1 MKKLTTTLQL
11 SIYQLSIIN
20 WAANRYQFGSEWFF
34 NYQLF
39 KRKVFLALII
49 VNCSLII
56 ATAQDSTKIR
66 ELNEVV
72 VSSTRANQK
81 MGMAFTNVYQKDLK
95 KNNLGQDLPFLL
107 NQLPSVVVSSDA
119 GAGVGYTG
127 IRIRGT
133 DPTRINVTLNGVP
146 YNDSESQGTYWV
158 NMPDFASSAQS
169 IQVQRGVGTSTN
181 GAGAFGASINI
192 NTLSYEQE
200 AYGETNFT
208 VGSFN
213 TLKTNVLAST
223 GLLNNHF
230 VVDARLS
237 KLSSNG
243 YIDRASSDL
252 KSFYVS
258 AGYYGK
264 DNFVRFNAFSGKEKT
279 YQAWEGVPESLLKTN
294 RTFNPYTY
302 DNQVDDYQQ
311 DHYQLISSFKLNK
324 SWTFNPTLHYTKGRG
339 FYEQFKEQEK
349 FSNYGLPNV
358 VSGTE
363 TIKKTDLVRRKW
375 LDNDFYGVT
384 YSLDYQ
390 SGKKFSA
397 NIGGA
402 WNKYDGDHFG
412 EIIWAKNTSTADI
425 RYRWYESNS
434 LKTDFN
440 IFTKAF
446 YQVNDALNFYA
457 DLQYRTVNYDIKG
470 TGDKRQ
476 DITQRSAGGVPHYQ
490 FFNPKFG
497 VNYQVNKT
505 SSVYASYAVGNKEPS
520 RQDFVDNAPKAPLA
534 ENLKDLEAGYRLAGT
549 KFSFDANFYYM
560 NYKNQLVLTGQV
572 NGVGEAIRVNV
583 AKSYRAGLELSA
595 NWKFAPRW
603 ALAANTTFSHNKI
616 KNFTETVVNYDGD
629 ADKINKFTKTDIS
642 FSPNLI
648 SGGQLSFS
656 PTKSLELAWLSK
668 YVSKQFMDNTADDNR
683 SLNAF
688 FVNDLRA
695 TLSVKPK
702 FVKELTFSL
711 LVNNLFNHLY
721 ESNGYTYSYIYDK
734 QVTTENFYYPQAG
747 TNFLLAVK
755 VRL

>member
-1 MKKLTTTLQL
+1 MKKLTTFLLVNSQRSTVDSFRVKSFYSKSAYSLL
-11 SIYQLSIIN
+11 LI
-20 WAANRYQFGSEWFF
+20 ANCL
-34 NYQLF
+34 LF
-39 KRKVFLALII
+39 T
-49 VNCSLII
+49 VN
-56 ATAQDSTKIR
+56 AQDSTSIR
-66 ELNEVV
+66 QLNEVV
-72 VSSTRANQK
+72 INATRANQK
-81 MGMAFTNVYQKDLK
+81 TGMAFTNVYQKDIK
-95 KNNLGQDLPFLL
+95 KVNLGQDMPFLL

-192 NTLSYEQE
+192 NTLGYEQD

-213 TLKTNVLAST
+213 TLKTNILAST
-223 GLLNNHF
+223 GLLNGHF
-230 VVDARLS
+230 IIDARLS
-237 KLSSNG
+237 KLSSYG

-264 DNFVRFNAFSGKEKT
+264 NNFVRFNAFSGKEKT
-279 YQAWEGVPESLLKTN
+279 YLAWEGVPESLLKTN

-311 DHYQLISSFKLNK
+311 DHYQLISSFKLNNN
-324 SWTFNPTLHYTKGRG
+324 WTFNPILHYTKGRG
-339 FYEQFKEQEK
+339 FYEQFKPEDK
-349 FSNYGLPNV
+349 YSNYGLPNV
-358 VSGTE
+358 VTGT
-363 TIKKTDLVRRKW
+363 TTLMKTDIIRRKW
-375 LDNDFYGVT
+375 LNNDFYGAA

-390 SGKKFSA
+390 SNKKFSA

-412 EIIWAKNTSTADI
+412 EIIWAKNASTADL
-425 RYRWYESNS
+425 RYRWYESNA

-440 IFTKAF
+440 IYIKGY
-446 YQVNDALNFYA
+446 YQMSEALNFFA
-457 DLQYRTVNYDIKG
+457 DLQYRNVDYTMKG

-476 DITQRSAGGVPHYQ
+476 DITQKSAGGVTKYQ

-497 VNYQVNKT
+497 MNYQVNKT
-505 SSVYASYAVGNKEPS
+505 TSVYASYAVGNKEPS

-534 ENLKDLEAGYRLAGT
+534 ENLQDLEVGYRLVGT
-549 KFSFDANFYYM
+549 KLSFDANFYYM

-583 AKSYRAGLELSA
+583 PKSYRAGLELSA
-595 NWKFAPRW
+595 TVKLAEKWK
-603 ALAANTTFSHNKI
+603 LAANTTFSQNKI
-616 KNFTETVVNYDGD
+616 KDFTETVVNYDGD
-629 ADKINKFTKTDIS
+629 ANKINKFAKTDIS

-648 SGGQLSFS
+648 SGGQLFYA
-656 PTKSLELAWLSK
+656 PTKNVELAWMTK
-668 YVSKQFMDNTADDNR
+668 YVSKQFMDNTSDDNR
-683 SLNAF
+683 SLKAF
-688 FVNDLRA
+688 FVNDIRA
-695 TLSVKPK
+695 SYSIKPK
-702 FVKELTFSL
+702 AESRPLFKELTFSL
-711 LVNNLFNHLY
+711 LVNNIFNHLY

>member
-1 MKKLTTTLQL
+1 MKKLTTF
-11 SIYQLSIIN
+11 QLSIIN
-20 WAANRYQFGSEWFF
+20 YQRFDV
-34 NYQLF
+34 LI
-39 KRKVFLALII
+39 RKFINTLII
-49 VNCSLII
+49 VNCTLII
-56 ATAQDSTKIR
+56 VNAQDSTSIR
-66 ELNEVV
+66 QLNEVV
-72 VSSTRANQK
+72 VNATRANQK
-81 MGMAFTNVYQKDLK
+81 TGMAFTNVYQNDIK
-95 KNNLGQDLPFLL
+95 KVNLGQDMPFLL

-158 NMPDFASSAQS
+158 NMPDFASSVQS

-192 NTLSYEQE
+192 NTLGYEQD
-200 AYGETNFT
+200 AYGETNVS

-213 TLKTNVLAST
+213 TLKTNLLAST
-223 GLLNNHF
+223 GLLNGHF

-237 KLSSNG
+237 KLSSDG

-264 DNFVRFNAFSGKEKT
+264 NNFVRFNAFSGKEKT
-279 YQAWEGVPESLLKTN
+279 YQAWEGVPESLLKTD

-311 DHYQLISSFKLNK
+311 DPYQLISSFKLNN
-324 SWTFNPTLHYTKGRG
+324 SWTFNPILHYTKGRG
-339 FYEQFKEQEK
+339 FYEQFKPEDEY
-349 FSNYGLPNV
+349 SNYGLPNV
-358 VSGTE
+358 VIGTS
-363 TIKKTDLVRRKW
+363 TLKNTDIIRRKW
-375 LDNDFYGVT
+375 LDNDFYGAT
-384 YSLDYQ
+384 YSFDYQ
-390 SGKKFSA
+390 SNKKFSA

-412 EIIWAKNTSTADI
+412 EIVWAKNASMADL
-425 RYRWYESNS
+425 RYRWYESNA

-440 IFTKAF
+440 IYTKGY
-446 YQVNDALNFYA
+446 YQVLEDLNFFA
-457 DLQYRTVNYDIKG
+457 DLQFRTVNYDIKG

-476 DITQRSAGGVPHYQ
+476 DVSQKSNYK

-497 VNYQVNKT
+497 INYQVSKNT
-505 SSVYASYAVGNKEPS
+505 SVYASYAVGNKEPS
-520 RQDFVDNAPKAPLA
+520 RQDFVDNSPKAPLA
-534 ENLKDLEAGYRLAGT
+534 ENLQDLEVGYRLVGT
-549 KFSFDANFYYM
+549 KLSFDANFYYM

-572 NGVGEAIRVNV
+572 NGVGEAIRVNIPN
-583 AKSYRAGLELSA
+583 SYRAGLELSA
-595 NWKFAPRW
+595 TVKLAEKWK
-603 ALAANTTFSHNKI
+603 LAANTTFSQNKI
-616 KNFTETVVNYDGD
+616 KNFTETLVNYDGD
-629 ADKINKFTKTDIS
+629 ADKINKFAKTDIS

-648 SGGQLSFS
+648 SGGQLFYA
-656 PTKSLELAWLSK
+656 PAKNVELAWMTK
-668 YVSKQFMDNTADDNR
+668 YVSKQFMDNTSDDNR
-683 SLNAF
+683 SLDAF
-688 FVNDLRA
+688 LVNDIRA
-695 TLSVKPK
+695 SYSIKPK
-702 FVKELTFSL
+702 AERRPLFKELTFSL
-711 LVNNLFNHLY
+711 LVNNIFNHLY

>member
-1 MKKLTTTLQL
+1 MKKLTTFQL
-11 SIYQLSIIN
+11 SVKGFRNFKSKITYCL
-20 WAANRYQFGSEWFF
+20 
-34 NYQLF
+34 LF
-39 KRKVFLALII
+39 TLYCSVFT
-49 VNCSLII
+49 VK
-56 ATAQDSTKIR
+56 AQDSTKIR

-81 MGMAFTNVYQKDLK
+81 MGMAFTNVYQKELK
-95 KNNLGQDLPFLL
+95 KQNLGQDMPFLL

-192 NTLSYEQE
+192 NTLSYQQE

-223 GLLNNHF
+223 GLLNDHF

-237 KLSSNG
+237 KLSSDG

-264 DNFVRFNAFSGKEKT
+264 NSFARLNVFSGKEKT

-324 SWTFNPTLHYTKGRG
+324 NWTFNPTLHYTKGRG
-339 FYEQFKEQEK
+339 FYEQYKEQDK

-358 VSGTE
+358 VIGNE
-363 TIKKTDLVRRKW
+363 TIKRTDLVRRKW
-375 LDNDFYGVT
+375 LDNDFYGIT

-390 SGKKFSA
+390 SNKKFSA

-402 WNKYDGDHFG
+402 WNKYDGNHFG
-412 EIIWAKNTSTADI
+412 EIIWAKNASTADI
-425 RYRWYESNS
+425 RYRWYQSNA

-440 IFTKAF
+440 IFGKAY
-446 YQVNDALNFYA
+446 YQVNDALNFYG
-457 DLQYRTVNYDIKG
+457 DLQYRTVSYDIKG
-470 TGDKRQ
+470 TADKRQ
-476 DITQRSAGGVPHYQ
+476 DITQKTDYK

-497 VNYQVNKT
+497 VNYQVNKA
-505 SSVYASYAVGNKEPS
+505 SSIYASYAVGNKEPS
-520 RQDFVDNAPKAPLA
+520 RQDFIDNAPKAPKA
-534 ENLKDLEAGYRLAGT
+534 ENLKDLEAGYRLAGQ
-549 KFSFDANFYYM
+549 KFNFDANFYYM

-572 NGVGEAIRVNV
+572 NSVGEAIRVNV
-583 AKSYRAGLELSA
+583 AESYRAGLELSA

-603 ALAANTTFSHNKI
+603 ILAANTTFSQNKI

-629 ADKINKFTKTDIS
+629 ADKINKFSKTDIS

-648 SGGQLSFS
+648 AGGQLSYT
-656 PTKSLELAWLSK
+656 PAKNLEFTWLTK
-668 YVSKQFMDNTADDNR
+668 YVSKQFMDNTSDDNR

-688 FVNDLRA
+688 FVNDIRA
-695 TLSVKPK
+695 SYSIKPK
-702 FVKELTFSL
+702 IVKELTFSL

-721 ESNGYTYSYIYDK
+721 ESNGYTYSYISEK
-734 QVTTENFYYPQAG
+734 QTVTENFYYPQAG

>member
-1 MKKLTTTLQL
+1 MKKLTTFILVNSQRSTVDIFRVKSFNLKPAFYL
-11 SIYQLSIIN
+11 LLIAYCLLFT
-20 WAANRYQFGSEWFF
+20 AN
-34 NYQLF
+34 
-39 KRKVFLALII
+39 
-49 VNCSLII
+49 
-56 ATAQDSTKIR
+56 AQDSTSIR
-66 ELNEVV
+66 QLNEVV
-72 VSSTRANQK
+72 VNATRANQK
-81 MGMAFTNVYQKDLK
+81 TGMAFTNVYQKDIK
-95 KNNLGQDLPFLL
+95 KVNLGQDMPFLL

-192 NTLSYEQE
+192 NTLGYEQD

-223 GLLNNHF
+223 GLLNGHF

-237 KLSSNG
+237 KLSSDG

-264 DNFVRFNAFSGKEKT
+264 NNFVRFNAFSGKEKT

-311 DHYQLISSFKLNK
+311 DHYQLISSFKLNNN
-324 SWTFNPTLHYTKGRG
+324 WTFNPILHYTKGRG
-339 FYEQFKEQEK
+339 FYEQFKPEDK
-349 FSNYGLPNV
+349 YSNYGLPNV
-358 VSGTE
+358 VIGT
-363 TIKKTDLVRRKW
+363 TTLKQTDIIRRKW
-375 LDNDFYGVT
+375 LNNDFYGAT

-390 SGKKFSA
+390 SNKKFSA

-412 EIIWAKNTSTADI
+412 EIIWAKNASTADL
-425 RYRWYESNS
+425 RYRWYESNA

-440 IFTKAF
+440 IYTKGY
-446 YQVNDALNFYA
+446 YQMSEALNFFA
-457 DLQYRTVNYDIKG
+457 DLQYRTVDYTMKG

-476 DITQRSAGGVPHYQ
+476 DITQKSAGGFSHYQ

-497 VNYQVNKT
+497 MNYQVNKNT
-505 SSVYASYAVGNKEPS
+505 SMYASYAIGNKEPS

-534 ENLKDLEAGYRLAGT
+534 ENLQDLEVGYRLAGT
-549 KFSFDANFYYM
+549 KLSFDANFYYM

-583 AKSYRAGLELSA
+583 PKSYRAGLELSA
-595 NWKFAPRW
+595 TVKLAEKWKVV
-603 ALAANTTFSHNKI
+603 ANTTLSQNKI
-616 KNFTETVVNYDGD
+616 KDFTETVVNYDGD
-629 ADKINKFTKTDIS
+629 ADKINKFAKTDIS
-642 FSPNLI
+642 FSPNMI
-648 SGGQLSFS
+648 SGGQIFYA
-656 PTKSLELAWLSK
+656 PTKNLELAWMTK
-668 YVSKQFMDNTADDNR
+668 FVSKQFMDNTSDDDR

-688 FVNDLRA
+688 FVNDIRA
-695 TLSVKPK
+695 SYSIKPK
-702 FVKELTFSL
+702 AERRPLFKEFSFSL
-711 LVNNLFNHLY
+711 LVNNIFNHLY
-721 ESNGYTYSYIYDK
+721 ESNGYTYSYIYDN

>member
-1 MKKLTTTLQL
+1 MKKLTTIFQL
-11 SIYQLSIIN
+11 SIT
-20 WAANRYQFGSEWFF
+20 
-34 NYQLF
+34 NYPKLKILF
-39 KRKVFLALII
+39 SLFI

-56 ATAQDSTKIR
+56 AQAQDSTKIR
-66 ELNEVV
+66 ALNEVV

-192 NTLSYEQE
+192 NTLSYEPD

-264 DNFVRFNAFSGKEKT
+264 NSFVRFNAFSGKEKT
-279 YQAWEGVPESLLKTN
+279 YQAWEGVPENLLKTN

-311 DHYQLISSFKLNK
+311 DHYQLISSFKLNQN
-324 SWTFNPTLHYTKGRG
+324 WTFNPTLHYTKGRG
-339 FYEQFKEQEK
+339 FYEQFKAQDK
-349 FSNYGLPNV
+349 YANYGLPNV
-358 VSGTE
+358 ISGTE

-375 LDNDFYGVT
+375 LNNDFYGVT

-390 SGKKFSA
+390 SNKKFST

-402 WNKYDGDHFG
+402 WNQYDGDHFG
-412 EIIWAKNTSTADI
+412 EIIWAKNASTSNI
-425 RYRWYESNS
+425 RYRWYESNA

-440 IFTKAF
+440 IFGKAY
-446 YQVNDALNFYA
+446 YQFNDAFNLFA
-457 DLQYRTVNYDIKG
+457 DLQYRTVQYDING

-476 DITQRSAGGVPHYQ
+476 NITQKAAGGVTHYQ

-497 VNYQVNKT
+497 VNYQVNKF

-534 ENLKDLEAGYRLAGT
+534 ENLQDLEAGYRLTGT

-572 NGVGEAIRVNV
+572 NGVGESIRINV

-595 NWKFAPRW
+595 TWKLAEKW
-603 ALAANTTFSHNKI
+603 KLAANTTFSQNKI
-616 KNFTETVVNYDGD
+616 KNFTETIVNYDGD
-629 ADKINKFTKTDIS
+629 ADKINKFAKTDIS

-648 SGGQLSFS
+648 AGGQLSYA
-656 PTKSLELAWLSK
+656 PGKNVELAWLSK
-668 YVSKQFMDNTADDNR
+668 YVSKQFMDNTSDTRR
-683 SLNAF
+683 SLNSF
-688 FVNDLRA
+688 FVNDIRA
-695 TLSVKPK
+695 SYSIKPK

-721 ESNGYTYSYIYDK
+721 ESNGYTYSYISEK
-734 QVTTENFYYPQAG
+734 QTVTENFYYPQAG

>member
-1 MKKLTTTLQL
+1 MKKLTTTL
-11 SIYQLSIIN
+11 SIIN
-20 WAANRYQFGSEWFF
+20 FQLSKNNRLIFTEKTTFF
-34 NYQLF
+34 KSFIWKTL
-39 KRKVFLALII
+39 LTLII

-56 ATAQDSTKIR
+56 VNAQDSTSIR
-66 ELNEVV
+66 QLNEVV
-72 VSSTRANQK
+72 VNATRANQK
-81 MGMAFTNVYQKDLK
+81 TGMAFTNVYQKDIK
-95 KNNLGQDLPFLL
+95 KVNLGQDMPFLL

-192 NTLSYEQE
+192 NTLGYEQD

-213 TLKTNVLAST
+213 TFKTNVLAST
-223 GLLNNHF
+223 GLLNGHF

-237 KLSSNG
+237 KLSSDG

-258 AGYYGK
+258 GGYYGK
-264 DNFVRFNAFSGKEKT
+264 NNFVRFNAFSGKEKT

-302 DNQVDDYQQ
+302 NNQVDDYQQ
-311 DHYQLISSFKLNK
+311 DHYQLISSFKLNN
-324 SWTFNPTLHYTKGRG
+324 SWTFNPILHYTKGRG
-339 FYEQFKEQEK
+339 FYEQFRESQPYA
-349 FSNYGLPNV
+349 NYGLPNV
-358 VSGTE
+358 IIGRD
-363 TIKKTDLVRRKW
+363 TIKRTDLIRRKW
-375 LDNDFYGVT
+375 LDNDFYGAT

-390 SGKKFSA
+390 SNKKLSA
-397 NIGGA
+397 NIGGG

-412 EIIWAKNTSTADI
+412 EIIWARNASTSDI

-434 LKTDFN
+434 IKTDFN
-440 IFTKAF
+440 IFTKGY
-446 YQVNDALNFYA
+446 YQISENLNFFA
-457 DLQYRTVNYDIKG
+457 DLQYRSVSYDIKG
-470 TGDKRQ
+470 VNDDRL
-476 DITQRSAGGVPHYQ
+476 DITQQSNYQ

-497 VNYQVNKT
+497 VNYQLGKT
-505 SSVYASYAVGNKEPS
+505 SSVYASFAVGNKEPS
-520 RQDFVDNAPKAPLA
+520 RQDFIDNAQAPLA
-534 ENLKDLEAGYRLAGT
+534 ETLHDLEIGYRTAGQ
-549 KFSFDANFYYM
+549 KLSFDANFYYM

-572 NGVGEAIRVNV
+572 NDVGNTIRVNV
-583 AKSYRAGLELSA
+583 PESYRAGLELIT

-603 ALAANTTFSHNKI
+603 ALSANTTFSQNKI
-616 KNFTETVVNYDGD
+616 KNFTETIVNYDGD
-629 ADKINKFTKTDIS
+629 ANRINKLSKTDIS

-648 SGGQLSFS
+648 AGGQLSYN
-656 PTKSLELAWLSK
+656 PTKNVELALMTK
-668 YVSKQFMDNTADDNR
+668 YVSKQFMDNTSDDNR

-688 FVNDLRA
+688 FVNDIRA
-695 TLSVKPK
+695 SYSIKPK
-702 FVKELTFSL
+702 AERRPLFKELTFSL
-711 LVNNLFNHLY
+711 LVNNIFNHLY

>member
-1 MKKLTTTLQL
+1 MKKLTTFLLVNSQRSTVDSFRVKSFYSKSAYCLL
-11 SIYQLSIIN
+11 LI
-20 WAANRYQFGSEWFF
+20 ANCL
-34 NYQLF
+34 LF
-39 KRKVFLALII
+39 T
-49 VNCSLII
+49 VN
-56 ATAQDSTKIR
+56 AQDSTSIR
-66 ELNEVV
+66 QLNEVV
-72 VSSTRANQK
+72 INATRANQK
-81 MGMAFTNVYQKDLK
+81 TGMAFTNVYQKDIK
-95 KNNLGQDLPFLL
+95 KVNLGQDMPFLL

-192 NTLSYEQE
+192 NTLGYEQD

-213 TLKTNVLAST
+213 TLKTNILAST
-223 GLLNNHF
+223 GLLNGHF
-230 VVDARLS
+230 IIDARLS
-237 KLSSNG
+237 KLSSYG

-264 DNFVRFNAFSGKEKT
+264 NNFVRFNAFSGKEKT

-311 DHYQLISSFKLNK
+311 DHYQLISSFKLNNN
-324 SWTFNPTLHYTKGRG
+324 WTFNPILHYTKGRG
-339 FYEQFKEQEK
+339 FYEQFKPEDQY
-349 FSNYGLPNV
+349 SNYGLPNV
-358 VSGTE
+358 VIGT
-363 TIKKTDLVRRKW
+363 TTLKKTDIIRRKW
-375 LDNDFYGVT
+375 LDNDFYGAT
-384 YSLDYQ
+384 YSFDYQ
-390 SGKKFSA
+390 SNKKFSA

-402 WNKYDGDHFG
+402 WNKYDGNHFG
-412 EIIWAKNTSTADI
+412 EIIWAKNASTADL
-425 RYRWYESNS
+425 RYRWYESNA

-440 IFTKAF
+440 IYTKGY
-446 YQVNDALNFYA
+446 YQMSEALNFFA
-457 DLQYRTVNYDIKG
+457 DLQYRTVNYTMKG

-476 DITQRSAGGVPHYQ
+476 DITQKSAGGVTHFQ

-497 VNYQVNKT
+497 MNYQVNKT
-505 SSVYASYAVGNKEPS
+505 TSVYASCAVGNKEPS

-534 ENLKDLEAGYRLAGT
+534 ENLQDLEVGYRLVGT
-549 KFSFDANFYYM
+549 KLSFDANFYYM

-583 AKSYRAGLELSA
+583 PKSYRAGLELSA
-595 NWKFAPRW
+595 TVKLAEKWK
-603 ALAANTTFSHNKI
+603 LAANTTFSQNKI
-616 KNFTETVVNYDGD
+616 KDFTETVVNYDGD
-629 ADKINKFTKTDIS
+629 ANKINKFAKTDIS

-648 SGGQLSFS
+648 SGGQLFYA
-656 PTKSLELAWLSK
+656 PTKNVELAWMTK
-668 YVSKQFMDNTADDNR
+668 YVSKQFMDNTSDDNR
-683 SLNAF
+683 SLKAF
-688 FVNDLRA
+688 FVNDIRA
-695 TLSVKPK
+695 SYSIKPK
-702 FVKELTFSL
+702 AESRPLFKELTFSL
-711 LVNNLFNHLY
+711 LVNNIFNHLY

>member
-1 MKKLTTTLQL
+1 MKKLTTTLSIFNFQL
-11 SIYQLSIIN
+11 SKN
-20 WAANRYQFGSEWFF
+20 NRLIFTEKTTFF
-34 NYQLF
+34 KSFIWKTL
-39 KRKVFLALII
+39 LTLII

-56 ATAQDSTKIR
+56 VNAQDSTSIR
-66 ELNEVV
+66 QLNEVV
-72 VSSTRANQK
+72 VNATRANQK
-81 MGMAFTNVYQKDLK
+81 TGMAFTNVYQKDIK
-95 KNNLGQDLPFLL
+95 KVNLGQDMPFLL

-192 NTLSYEQE
+192 NTLGYEQD

-223 GLLNNHF
+223 GLLNGHF

-237 KLSSNG
+237 KLSSDG

-258 AGYYGK
+258 GGYYGK
-264 DNFVRFNAFSGKEKT
+264 NNFVRFNAFSGKEKT

-302 DNQVDDYQQ
+302 NNQVDDYQQ
-311 DHYQLISSFKLNK
+311 DHYQLISSFKLNN
-324 SWTFNPTLHYTKGRG
+324 SWTFNPILHYTKGRG
-339 FYEQFKEQEK
+339 FYEQFRESQPYA
-349 FSNYGLPNV
+349 NYGLPNV
-358 VSGTE
+358 IIGRD
-363 TIKKTDLVRRKW
+363 TIKRTDLIRRKW
-375 LDNDFYGVT
+375 LDNDFYGAT

-390 SGKKFSA
+390 SNKKLSA
-397 NIGGA
+397 NIGGG

-412 EIIWAKNTSTADI
+412 EIIWARNASTSDI

-434 LKTDFN
+434 IKTDFN
-440 IFTKAF
+440 IFTKGY
-446 YQVNDALNFYA
+446 YQISENLNFFA
-457 DLQYRTVNYDIKG
+457 DLQYRSVSYDIKG
-470 TGDKRQ
+470 VNDDRL
-476 DITQRSAGGVPHYQ
+476 DITQQSNYQ

-497 VNYQVNKT
+497 VNYQLGKT
-505 SSVYASYAVGNKEPS
+505 SSVYASFAVGNKEPS
-520 RQDFVDNAPKAPLA
+520 RQDFIDNAQAPLA
-534 ENLKDLEAGYRLAGT
+534 ETLHDLEIGYRTAGQ
-549 KFSFDANFYYM
+549 KLSFDANFYYM

-572 NGVGEAIRVNV
+572 NDVGNTIRVNV
-583 AKSYRAGLELSA
+583 PESYRAGLELIT

-603 ALAANTTFSHNKI
+603 ALSANTTFSQNKI
-616 KNFTETVVNYDGD
+616 KNFTETIVNYDGD
-629 ADKINKFTKTDIS
+629 ANRINKLSKTDIS

-648 SGGQLSFS
+648 AGGQLSYN
-656 PTKSLELAWLSK
+656 PTKNVELALMTK
-668 YVSKQFMDNTADDNR
+668 YVSKQFMDNTSDDNR

-688 FVNDLRA
+688 FVNDIRA
-695 TLSVKPK
+695 SYSIKPK
-702 FVKELTFSL
+702 AERRPLFKELTFSL
-711 LVNNLFNHLY
+711 LVNNIFNHLY